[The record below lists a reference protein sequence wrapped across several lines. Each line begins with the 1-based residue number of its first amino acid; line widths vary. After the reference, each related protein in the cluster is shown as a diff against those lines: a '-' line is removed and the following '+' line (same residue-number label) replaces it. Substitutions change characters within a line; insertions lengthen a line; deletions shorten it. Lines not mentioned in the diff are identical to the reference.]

1 MKRMEIGAWRLALG
15 GVKMLG
21 WRTSDRASSVCVC
34 GGLSENEENGNRSV
48 VTICY
53 DLRCVLRAI
62 CEMITVYKVCTKC
75 HNNLLDHDRP

>member
-34 GGLSENEENGNRSV
+34 GGLSENVEIENEENGNRSLALGAWRRENARLEDV
-48 VTICY
+48 
-53 DLRCVLRAI
+53 
-62 CEMITVYKVCTKC
+62 
-75 HNNLLDHDRP
+75 